1 MVDRWGAFLARR
13 ARTVLVAG
21 LLVVAGAAVYGAGVF
36 DALTV
41 GGLADES
48 SESSREYQGERELF
62 GNRGA
67 DLIAIYSSDELTADD
82 PEFMAAV
89 SDVVAGLPSDEVDF
103 VLPYY
108 EAATMVSGMEADADS
123 MPAPMGVALPLVT
136 PDEHSAQ
143 VVISLD
149 GENLNDLLE
158 SGDVVRPQLE
168 AEGLDLHV
176 AGLYAIHTDL
186 NEQTREDLERAELIS
201 APVVVLLALLIFG
214 SVVASTMPL
223 LVGVIA
229 LLGSLAVIRLI
240 ALVTDVSVFST
251 NVISLIGIGLAIDY
265 ALFIVS
271 RFREELAVLPDD
283 DPAAP
288 AVAIRRTMA
297 TAGRTVLFSALTVAA
312 SLSTLL
318 IFPQTFLKSMGY
330 GGVAAVL
337 IAMLAALTVLPAVLV
352 LLGRRIDNGRLPWR
366 RGRPVAS
373 PESGA
378 RWAALARA
386 VMRRP
391 VPVLMVTVVL
401 LLAVASPF
409 LGVRWGS
416 IDQRVLPADSDANVA
431 FDRLEEFGPE
441 TSYANV
447 LLEGVDS
454 AATAGYLADVA
465 DLGRGA
471 AAGAIAQDG
480 DNVLVRVA
488 WPGGN
493 QTEAAQEFV
502 RDLREVDVAGGS
514 ALVGGLSAETV
525 DLVDSVGAHLPWMG
539 GIVVLVMFVLLFI
552 AFGSLVLPV
561 KAIVMNAFSITASF
575 GVITWIFSD
584 GHLGDLLD
592 FTPQGYLDA
601 NTPILM
607 LAVLFGLSMDYE
619 VFLLSRIRE
628 QWDLTGSNAL
638 AVENGVMKTGGII
651 TSAALLLAVVIGAFA
666 TGGVVLTK
674 ILGVGMLVALL
685 VDATIVRAVM
695 VPATMQ
701 LLGSRNWWAPGPLAR
716 WWERHGFHEG
726 DARPVVTSYPP
737 PPYFGP
743 SPYPPPPPYVP
754 PKGASPAPP
763 PLPPQQPPAVG
774 PTGTILRPPK
784 E

>member
-1 MVDRWGAFLARR
+1 
-13 ARTVLVAG
+13 
-21 LLVVAGAAVYGAGVF
+21 
-36 DALTV
+36 
-41 GGLADES
+41 
-48 SESSREYQGERELF
+48 
-62 GNRGA
+62 
-67 DLIAIYSSDELTADD
+67 
-82 PEFMAAV
+82 MAAV
-89 SDVVAGLPSDEVDF
+89 AEVVAGLPSDEVDF

-108 EAATMVSGMEADADS
+108 EAATMVDGMGADAGS

-136 PDEHSAQ
+136 PDEHAAQ

-149 GENLNDLLE
+149 GDNLNDLLE
-158 SGDVVRPQLE
+158 SGDVVRPHLE

-214 SVVASTMPL
+214 SVVASTMPA

-229 LLGSLAVIRLI
+229 LLGSLAVMRLI
-240 ALVTDVSVFST
+240 TLFTDVSVFST

-271 RFREELAVLPDD
+271 RFREELAVLPVD
-283 DPAAP
+283 DPGAP
-288 AVAIRRTMA
+288 AAAIRRTMA

-312 SLSTLL
+312 SLASLL

-330 GGVAAVL
+330 GGVAAVV
-337 IAMLAALTVLPAVLV
+337 IAMLAALTMLPAALV
-352 LLGRRIDNGRLPWR
+352 LLGRRIDTGRLPWR

-373 PESGA
+373 PDSGA

-391 VPVLMVTVVL
+391 VVVLLVTGVL

-416 IDQRVLPADSDANVA
+416 IDQRVLPTDSEANIA
-431 FDRLEEFGPE
+431 FEKLAEFGAE

-447 LLEGVDS
+447 LLEDVDD
-454 AATAGYLADVA
+454 AAIAAYLADVA

-480 DNVLVRVA
+480 DDVLVRVA

-493 QTEAAQEFV
+493 QTGASQTFV
-502 RDLREVDVAGGS
+502 RDLREVDVEGGS

-539 GIVVLVMFVLLFI
+539 LIVVSVMLVLLFV
-552 AFGSLVLPV
+552 AFGSVVLPV

-584 GHLGDLLD
+584 GHLEDVLD

-601 NTPILM
+601 TTPILM
-607 LAVLFGLSMDYE
+607 LAILFGLSMDYE

-628 QWDLTGSNAL
+628 QWDITGSNAA
-638 AVENGVMKTGGII
+638 AVENGVQKTGGII

-695 VPATMQ
+695 VPATMR

-716 WWERHGFHEG
+716 WWERHGFREG
-726 DARPVVTSYPP
+726 SQAGSVPSSYPP
-737 PPYFGP
+737 PPYYAA
-743 SPYPPPPPYVP
+743 SPHPPPPPYV
-754 PKGASPAPP
+754 GSRRAAAP
-763 PLPPQQPPAVG
+763 
-774 PTGTILRPPK
+774 LRP
-784 E
+784 